1 VREIAA
7 YVAFA
12 KENIKKKKKTRTK
25 IAQRACATDGGC
37 VAVVDA
43 SHL

>member
-1 VREIAA
+1 MSLSLKKI
-7 YVAFA
+7 
-12 KENIKKKKKTRTK
+12 KKKKKKTRTK